1 MSMKSVSTPERFFT
15 CSKTNFATFS
25 LARPCRT
32 VPRITGIKS
41 GRVFMAD
48 ILPPIRLPA
57 SSKQCAGAFQARPRR
72 GRKLQAPSGMFP
84 GRRVSRKGAKA
95 QRRQLFH
102 LGFLGVFA
110 PLRETLN
117 SNCPHYAGRK
127 TY

>member
-57 SSKQCAGAFQARPRR
+57 SSKQCAGASQAAVLILVVGLSSTQADLFVGLFFNPAVNGRGEDVSFRR
-72 GRKLQAPSGMFP
+72 HQVGGP
-84 GRRVSRKGAKA
+84 
-95 QRRQLFH
+95 
-102 LGFLGVFA
+102 
-110 PLRETLN
+110 
-117 SNCPHYAGRK
+117 
-127 TY
+127 